1 MIYTLVQSGRGWRP
15 KPRRRNVPLVTLPVS
30 DVASTAGAPTL
41 PSGVSQCIWAS
52 PPRYALQRHE
62 NSAASARVRLAQPG
76 YTELCEKI
84 AEFKRDSVRLRG
96 PDRREVGPIRERGG
110 NKFEGPDAR

>member
-1 MIYTLVQSGRGWRP
+1 MSRVKRWKLRRRAAKCSTAPARRHRDATTTMIYTLVQSGRGWRP

-84 AEFKRDSVRLRG
+84 AEF
-96 PDRREVGPIRERGG
+96 
-110 NKFEGPDAR
+110 